1 MALWQLTQPTVA
13 KMDPL
18 GGYKDGIAIR
28 AYQAEQAQKMR
39 DAELEQQR
47 KSTLA
52 ALLQQNTDEQGNT
65 NMGRVAAGLAQ
76 AGYGD
81 AIPGLQKAWLENDNT
96 RASMGK
102 AQAETVGF
110 QQKSRDAVRS
120 NLLNMVRVARNPAA
134 ASLVLNSQQARE
146 AFAPEELQALVS
158 GMPIEPGAD
167 LQPWQDRIATAQT
180 SPDQYYTGQV
190 SLQNNAAN
198 NATTQRG
205 QDMTAETARNGQQVQ
220 MQITAANNATSRAN
234 NADSNAVQL
243 QRLRMEQNRGQLVT
257 GADGNAYI
265 FYPALGKYERYLGS
279 DGQAMPGQAGKVK
292 PSGLNTPETPEQRME
307 RQINANKAADA
318 AQQAENA
325 AQEAEKLLKHP
336 GLEGATGSSRWMAI
350 LPGDA
355 RDFKA
360 QLATLKAQVFMPA
373 IQQMKGMGPLSNAEG
388 AKVEA
393 TMANLEDMGQTEAQM
408 KRSLAAVAAGMRRLA
423 ALSRQEAQ
431 IYATRGGTI
440 QPQQDAAPASAP
452 APAPASPAP
461 QSITLAEAK
470 ATAQQTGMRV
480 TDVIAQLKQRG
491 ITVR

>member
-52 ALLQQNTDEQGNT
+52 ALLQQNTDEHGNT

-81 AIPGLQKAWLENDNT
+81 AIPGLQKAWLENDQT

-102 AQAETVGF
+102 AHAETVGL

-120 NLLNMVRVARNPAA
+120 NLLNMVRAARNPAA

-180 SPDQYYTGQV
+180 SPDQYYSGQV

-220 MQITAANNATSRAN
+220 MQITAANNA
-234 NADSNAVQL
+234 VQL
-243 QRLRMEQNRGQLVT
+243 QRLRMEQNKGQLVT

-265 FYPALGKYERYLGS
+265 FYPALGKYERYIGA
-279 DGQAMPGQAGKVK
+279 DGQAVPGQAGKVK

-325 AQEAEKLLKHP
+325 AHEAEKLLNHP
-336 GLEGATGSSRWMAI
+336 GLAGATGSSRWMAI

-423 ALSRQEAQ
+423 ELSKQEAQ

-440 QPQQDAAPASAP
+440 QPQQDAAPAPAP

-480 TDVIAQLKQRG
+480 ADVIAQLKQRG
-491 ITVR
+491 ISVR

>member
-39 DAELEQQR
+39 DAALEQQR

-81 AIPGLQKAWLENDNT
+81 AIPGLQKAWLENDKT
-96 RASMGK
+96 RVSMGK
-102 AQAETVGF
+102 DQAETAGL

-120 NLLNMVRVARNPAA
+120 NLLNMVRAARNPAA

-180 SPDQYYTGQV
+180 SPDQYYSGQV

-220 MQITAANNATSRAN
+220 MQITAANNA
-234 NADSNAVQL
+234 VQL
-243 QRLRMEQNRGQLVT
+243 QRLRMEQNKGQLVT

-265 FYPALGKYERYLGS
+265 FYPALGKYERYIGS
-279 DGQAMPGQAGKVK
+279 DGQAVPGQAGKVK
-292 PSGLNTPETPEQRME
+292 PSGLNTPETPEKRME
-307 RQINANKAADA
+307 RQIDANKAAYA

-336 GLEGATGSSRWMAI
+336 GLEGATGGSRWMAI

-360 QLATLKAQVFMPA
+360 QLATIKAQVFMPA
-373 IQQMKGMGPLSNAEG
+373 IQQMKGMGALSNAEG
-388 AKVEA
+388 AKIESS
-393 TMANLEDMGQTEAQM
+393 MANLEDMGQTEAQM
-408 KRSLAAVAAGMRRLA
+408 KRSLETVAAGMKRLA
-423 ALSRQEAQ
+423 ELSKQEAQ

-440 QPQQDAAPASAP
+440 QPQQGAAPAP

-461 QSITLAEAK
+461 QSITLAEAN

>member
-13 KMDPL
+13 KTDPL

-39 DAELEQQR
+39 DAALEQQR

-81 AIPGLQKAWLENDNT
+81 AIPGLQKAWLENDQT

-102 AQAETVGF
+102 VQAETVGL

-120 NLLNMVRVARNPAA
+120 NLLNMVRAARNPAA

-167 LQPWQDRIATAQT
+167 LQPWQDRIAMAQT
-180 SPDQYYTGQV
+180 SPDQYYSGQV

-243 QRLRMEQNRGQLVT
+243 QRLRMEQNKGQLVT

-292 PSGLNTPETPEQRME
+292 PPSGLSKPETPEQRME
-307 RQINANKAADA
+307 RQIDANKAAYA

-336 GLEGATGSSRWMAI
+336 GLEGATGGSRWMAI

-360 QLATLKAQVFMPA
+360 QLATIKAQVFMPA
-373 IQQMKGMGPLSNAEG
+373 IQQMKGMGNLSNAEG

-393 TMANLEDMGQTEAQM
+393 TMANLDDMGQTEEQM

-423 ALSRQEAQ
+423 ALSKQEAQ

-440 QPQQDAAPASAP
+440 QPQQGAAP

-470 ATAQQTGMRV
+470 ATAQQTGMSV